1 MTGCLN
7 AKSTK
12 KHWILSELCIF
23 GHKQEIKKIPFIS
36 IKKIAFG
43 YKKYSVF
50 LDLLLPNMMI
60 LPVIMG

>member
-36 IKKIAFG
+36 IKKMLSFINKAEYTVQSYAAG
-43 YKKYSVF
+43 K
-50 LDLLLPNMMI
+50 
-60 LPVIMG
+60 G